1 MGITLTQAARHNEF
15 TMGIYFLIFCHL
27 QDGIDGFG
35 FGTFDETAGIDDN
48 DVGMGWIISQFP
60 FTVTDKSHHDLR
72 INEVLRAS

>member
-1 MGITLTQAARHNEF
+1 MVL
-15 TMGIYFLIFCHL
+15 
-27 QDGIDGFG
+27 GFG